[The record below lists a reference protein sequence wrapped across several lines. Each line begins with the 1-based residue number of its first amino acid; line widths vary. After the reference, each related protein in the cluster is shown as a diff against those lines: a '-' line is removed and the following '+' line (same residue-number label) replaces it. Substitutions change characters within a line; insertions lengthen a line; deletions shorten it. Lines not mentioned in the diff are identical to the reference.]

1 MFLKTSLLRPVA
13 VHKLSFSL
21 GRLFFVNLMSS
32 TIESRRKVQGMNTAV
47 VTANT
52 IEEPSDVDPIDE
64 MRLRTWAR
72 KNYAPAAKRLRDWH
86 PIILD
91 EMVKKDREQL

>member
-1 MFLKTSLLRPVA
+1 
-13 VHKLSFSL
+13 
-21 GRLFFVNLMSS
+21 
-32 TIESRRKVQGMNTAV
+32 MNTAMA
-47 VTANT
+47 TANP

-72 KNYAPAAKRLRDWH
+72 KNYTPSSKRPSDWH

-91 EMVKKDREQL
+91 EMGKKDREEL

>member
-1 MFLKTSLLRPVA
+1 
-13 VHKLSFSL
+13 
-21 GRLFFVNLMSS
+21 
-32 TIESRRKVQGMNTAV
+32 MNTAV
-47 VTANT
+47 VTENT

-72 KNYAPAAKRLRDWH
+72 KNYAPAAKRARDWH

-91 EMVKKDREQL
+91 EMTKKDRELA